1 MRKSATHDRARR
13 RIRAGLATAAT
24 VAVALGISAAPAQAA
39 VGLTLSQTSGPSTG
53 GNTITATTA
62 TSILAGYNSPVVYF
76 TQATCPA
83 SIPANQTGL
92 SLTGAT
98 TANTGVVQA
107 TVVKKIADNKVAVTV
122 PAGVIVVGTATTT
135 KYNVCLY
142 PTAAAT
148 TLLGANTTY
157 SVSAAATV
165 TGITPSTG
173 PSLGGTTITVTG
185 TNFPTTS
192 GSITAT
198 VGGTAATVTPGTNTQ
213 FTITAP
219 QHAPAAG
226 TTISITTSS
235 GTINRTLA
243 YDYING
249 LSVMPNTAP
258 SSKKWQDVDVF
269 GTDLLNYNFTGATTP
284 PAGPAKV
291 LLVQGDYDPTVTNT
305 NQKTKAQISECINV
319 LVIADDELVCTLIL
333 SESVVS
339 ATNFS
344 GGEIQANWGTGQ
356 AARDLGAGATT
367 GSDKLGLTV
376 TNGGLKQSDVGLPV
390 TLTGA
395 TLTAGTTIASVTS
408 STTATLSAP
417 ASVAGPV
424 TAINVGGVRT
434 LTSLL
439 GFTQD
444 STSVTGGANAFTTAD
459 IGRQLISSGNTRPGT
474 IIMAVSADGATA
486 TVSRPAIATQ
496 ATQTG
501 TVGNGDPVPD
511 GAYNLTIVSNSGTYA
526 TANDLTAAVTAGTYK
541 ESVVSSGAT
550 FTVAPF

>member
-269 GTDLLNYNFTGATTP
+269 GTDLLNYNFA
-284 PAGPAKV
+284 AASSPAKV
-291 LLVQGDYDPTVTNT
+291 LLVAGDYDPIGST
-305 NQKTKAQISECINV
+305 TKAKPQVSECVNV
-319 LVIADDELVCTLIL
+319 LVIADDELVCTLLL
-333 SESVVS
+333 SESYSSS
-339 ATNFS
+339 ADFS
-344 GGEIQANWGTGQ
+344 SGEVQTHWTSQAS
-356 AARDLGAGATT
+356 RDLGAGNFVNIT
-367 GSDKLGLTV
+367 GSDKLGITA
-376 TNGGLKQSDVGLPV
+376 TNGGFKQSDVGLPV
-390 TLTGA
+390 TTTG
-395 TLTAGTTIASVTS
+395 TPTIPAGTTIASVQS
-408 STTATLSAP
+408 STQATLSAA
-417 ASVAGPV
+417 ASATGAV
-424 TAINVGGVRT
+424 TAINVGGPRT
-434 LTSLL
+434 LTTALTFVN
-439 GFTQD
+439 GT
-444 STSVTGGANAFTTAD
+444 TSVVGAASTFSAAD
-459 IGRQLISSGNTRPGT
+459 VGRQLYSTSNTRPGN
-474 IIMAVSADGATA
+474 IIVAVSADGTTA
-486 TVSRPAIATQ
+486 TTSRTSAAD
-496 ATQTG
+496 ASSATG
-501 TVGNGDPVPD
+501 TVANGVPVPD
-511 GAYNLTIVSNSGTYA
+511 GAYNLTIVNNSGLY
-526 TANDLTAAVTAGTYK
+526 ANDAAVTAAVTAGTYK